1 MPELDLEV
9 GQQLRVKLVSAEVER
24 GLMDIVLGD

>member
-9 GQQLRVKLVSAEVER
+9 GLQLRVKLVSAEVER
-24 GLMDIVLGD
+24 AFMHFMLVD